1 MAFVNA
7 QQTRV
12 LYGSQA
18 ISSLI
23 KDVKTTASRAMLE
36 VSTLAD
42 TSKAYIA
49 GLSEWQ
55 LSFDGYFDN
64 VTTAG
69 SPFDQLTSPLAAAT
83 TVATSVAPN
92 GFAAGNPVWLVPAK
106 TITYEVKA
114 QVEGVTEFSAAFGAG
129 SAPQIGISL
138 ADVATLAATTTGSSQ
153 DNTTSSLAGAVAQL
167 HVTAVSGTTPTLDVT
182 IEHSSNG
189 SSWSTVGTFTQVTA
203 IGSQVLSIAGTVNRY
218 TRAKFTIAGTTPSF
232 TCQVSI
238 ARF

>member
-12 LYGSQA
+12 LYGQQA

-23 KDVKTTASRAMLE
+23 KDVKATFSRAMLD

-42 TSKAYIA
+42 TSKAYIG

-55 LSFDGYFDN
+55 LSFDGFFDN

-69 SPFDQLTSPLAAAT
+69 SPWDSLTTPLATAAT
-83 TVATSVAPN
+83 VPASVAVN

-106 TITYEVKA
+106 TVTYEVKA
-114 QVEGVTEFSAAFGAG
+114 QVEGVTEFSAAFNAG
-129 SAPQIGISL
+129 TTPAIGISL
-138 ADVATLAATTTGSSQ
+138 ADVATLSATTTGASQ
-153 DNTTSSLAGAVAQL
+153 DNATSSLNGAVAQL
-167 HVTAVSGTTPTLDVT
+167 HVTNASGTTPTLDVT

-189 SSWSTVGTFTQVTA
+189 SSWSTVGTFTQMTA
-203 IGSQVLSIAGTVNRY
+203 AGSQVLTIAGTVNRY

-238 ARF
+238 ARY